1 MLKRSQ
7 TKAMRWD
14 DLWLLKLIDDLEESG
29 QTPYLQNGH
38 ELLRHAAAV
47 LDHQIDW
54 NQDLWPFARELI
66 LAAQAGYLGWR
77 DMSARSVGSNDP
89 QNNTQY
95 WLQQIWEI
103 RLTIDGRDR
112 ARGRLIQVLHPEAD
126 EDDGRDITGMT
137 LEEIAKAISDTYT
150 PAQLPRHLLNSGV
163 PAEYLEGLDPTQGKM
178 AYVFSVLDALH
189 EGGSAARRVLRQFVG
204 GWLDGRYH
212 DAPTTDVRRRLLAVL
227 GQQGWHIQD
236 GRLVIGERTYDAA
249 GALTPLGR
257 DVRLAALHPEVR
269 AVAERYVVSE
279 SIEVGIFEAFKAIN
293 NRVKDVTGLDLD
305 GVALMNKAFSDAN
318 PAIVLADLSTQ
329 TGRNIQAGFRFL
341 FAGAVQGLRNPDA
354 HEQFRPLDPEEGFEA
369 LAFAS
374 MLMRR
379 LDGATNTRQSTANAS

>member
-1 MLKRSQ
+1 
-7 TKAMRWD
+7 MRWD
-14 DLWLLKLIDDLEESG
+14 DLWLLKLINDLEESG
-29 QTPYLQNGH
+29 QTSYLQNGN
-38 ELLRHAAAV
+38 ELLRHAATV

-66 LAAQAGYLGWR
+66 LAAEGGYLQWR
-77 DMSARSVGSNDP
+77 DMSEHSAGSNDARG
-89 QNNTQY
+89 NTQN

-103 RLTIDGRDR
+103 RLTLDGRDR
-112 ARGRLIQVLHPEAD
+112 ARGRLIQVLQADSD

-137 LEEIAKAISDTYT
+137 LEEIAKAISDMYT
-150 PAQLPRHLLNSGV
+150 PAQLPRYLLNSGV
-163 PAEYLEGLDPTQGKM
+163 PQQFLEGLDATQGKM
-178 AYVFSVLDALH
+178 AYVFNVMDALH
-189 EGGSAARRVLRQFVG
+189 EGGSESRRTLRQFIG

-212 DAPTTDVRRRLLAVL
+212 DAPTTDVRRRLIALL

-236 GRLVIGERTYDAA
+236 GRLVIGERTYDSA

-269 AVAERYVVSE
+269 AVAERYVESN

-293 NRVKDVTGLDLD
+293 NRVRELTGLDLD
-305 GVALMNKAFSDAN
+305 GVQLMNKAFSDAR
-318 PAIVLADLSTQ
+318 PVILLADLSSQ

-341 FAGAVQGLRNPDA
+341 FTGAVQGLRNPDA

-379 LDGATNTRQSTANAS
+379 LDGASVSESS